1 MKCDFIPSSHIHNL
15 MFQHIPATL
24 IHSILSILFVISM
37 TKKTQINFSSLR
49 NNIRPQLYNFSWN
62 TVQLFYNYT
71 KLRSGFPINPFTWY
85 VQSYCSSIADVNE
98 CSLNNNGCHQNAT
111 CSNTQGSFACNCN
124 KGFSGNG
131 TYCTGKDLF
140 IVVLFTFQNFSCCLK
155 ASAYLSL
162 PYIFDS
168 PFPMLSFRDTS
179 YSPKLH
185 IPIVL

>member
-1 MKCDFIPSSHIHNL
+1 MKSDFIPSSHIHNL

-24 IHSILSILFVISM
+24 IHSILSILSVISM

-71 KLRSGFPINPFTWY
+71 KLRSGFPIKPFTWY

-111 CSNTQGSFACNCN
+111 CSNTQGSFACNCH

-131 TYCTGKDLF
+131 TYCTGKDFF
-140 IVVLFTFQNFSCCLK
+140 IAAVLTFQNFSCLK

-162 PYIFDS
+162 RYIFDS
-168 PFPMLSFRDTS
+168 LSPMLSFRDTS
-179 YSPKLH
+179 QSPKLN
-185 IPIVL
+185 IPVVL